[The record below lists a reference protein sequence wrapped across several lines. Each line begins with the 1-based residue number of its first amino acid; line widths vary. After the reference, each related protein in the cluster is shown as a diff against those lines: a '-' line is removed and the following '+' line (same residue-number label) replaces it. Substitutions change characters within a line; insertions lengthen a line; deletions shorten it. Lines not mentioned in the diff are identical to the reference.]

1 MPIVLWTFNAV
12 LNVHPGRLRSQEWDS
27 PVMHRLVVLRGEKI
41 SRLLGSAVPFFR
53 PMVSRGCEFRVDVW
67 GRSFWQWRAPG
78 VAAKT
83 PESSAL
89 LVTPPFCSSLI
100 STSSPQSIADMLFW
114 LVYFGGRELA
124 SFLSVSPGSW
134 WSPQVGSLTLIACE
148 SPELTF
154 PMSSWKATWSVRG
167 KTGLEEVPEWTGEDD
182 KGNHLSLW
190 RGC

>member
-1 MPIVLWTFNAV
+1 MVFTLGFWDLCFAILKMRAGTKSPPQNSPQFSFRKSGMPIVLWTFNAV

-89 LVTPPFCSSLI
+89 LVPPPFCSSLI

-114 LVYFGGRELA
+114 LV
-124 SFLSVSPGSW
+124 
-134 WSPQVGSLTLIACE
+134 
-148 SPELTF
+148 
-154 PMSSWKATWSVRG
+154 
-167 KTGLEEVPEWTGEDD
+167 
-182 KGNHLSLW
+182 
-190 RGC
+190 